1 MLSAVIA
8 LSIVSQQVTTPSD
21 LPPAPAAEAEQ
32 EWEQEQEQE
41 QELDETELSPAEM
54 RKIYVTDSQ
63 EASRTQ
69 TDHPLQQVCVRRP
82 KPGSRVKAQT
92 VCQDTAAWKAYVMA
106 QEANFYEWDSAQRG
120 LDVK

>member
-8 LSIVSQQVTTPSD
+8 LSILSQQVTAPSD
-21 LPPAPAAEAEQ
+21 LPPAPAPEAGQ
-32 EWEQEQEQE
+32 EWEQDQHQGESD
-41 QELDETELSPAEM
+41 LTPAEM

-63 EASRTQ
+63 EASRTE
-69 TDHPLQQVCVRRP
+69 TDHPLQLVCVRRP

-120 LDVK
+120 LDVR